1 MAREDCGGCKLPFY
15 FRWLLK
21 WNDNG
26 TIGMGPNPLHRVVL
40 VESDLL
46 ADIYKRIEATVG
58 VPIGHIVF
66 EAERAAA
73 KATIDTMIPGRLAW
87 LVRNRLVMHPGSR
100 GLQHLARFA
109 GLADAHPIY
118 YHVFGGSMALVRNP
132 MNRDIFAAMVVG
144 AFESAEGLPYGHGWV
159 ELGGQLYLILMP
171 TGEKPDI
178 ARRLVPE
185 VTAPLPGNRHLERC
199 PGCHMPAALGH
210 LSWDLPNAIITDT
223 MRGTRMS
230 FIDGYAF
237 SAVFR
242 ELIAE
247 LGEEI
252 APVIIEAS
260 REHAQRMMEET
271 GFLAAGLGPAA
282 KYDEFLDL
290 LPLWGQ
296 GNPVGRDI
304 SGDALAVS
312 IENPYSVHLLA
323 GQLLAVYEAVEKR
336 QGVVNIEEYAPQK
349 VKITVGPTD

>member
-1 MAREDCGGCKLPFY
+1 MV
-15 FRWLLK
+15 K

-46 ADIYKRIEATVG
+46 DDIYKRIEATVG
-58 VPIGHIVF
+58 VPIRHIVF

-73 KATIDTMIPGRLAW
+73 KATIDTMIPKRIAW
-87 LVRNRLVMHPGSR
+87 LIRNRLVMHPGSH

-109 GLADAHPIY
+109 GLADAHTIF

-144 AFESAEGLPYGHGWV
+144 AFESAEGLPHNHDWAEV
-159 ELGGQLYLILMP
+159 GGRLYLIIMP
-171 TGEKPDI
+171 AEEKPDI
-178 ARRLVPE
+178 AERLVPE
-185 VTAPLPGNRHLERC
+185 VTAPLPGNRRLERC
-199 PGCHMPAALGH
+199 PGCHMPATLDH
-210 LSWDLPNAIITDT
+210 LSWDLPNAVITDT
-223 MRGTRMS
+223 RRGKRMS

-237 SAVFR
+237 STVFR

-260 REHAQRMMEET
+260 REHARRGMEET
-271 GFLAAGLGPAA
+271 GFLAAVRGQAA
-282 KYDEFLDL
+282 TYNEFLEL
-290 LPLWGQ
+290 LPVYGQ
-296 GNPVGRDI
+296 GNPVSSDF
-304 SGDALAVS
+304 SDSTLVVS

-323 GQLLAVYEAVEKR
+323 GQLLALHEAV
-336 QGVVNIEEYAPQK
+336 QGCSGSVDIDEYASQK
-349 VKITVGPTD
+349 VKITVSPAD